1 MARTRSAKAA
11 SAANGDQSEPVVPKS
26 RYALPVD
33 SKEPSRVF
41 ILPTKA
47 TSAARIVLLPNPR
60 YAKPTR
66 YLLCPESGLYEFT
79 QIAAPKANPR
89 SWLIEKEPATAEE
102 AELPAHITNGADL
115 FVATPVDPLFL
126 VLPAL
131 FAKPA
136 TSKSDDAK
144 RLFLTSEDHFDSIS
158 DSASTHFLEVLR
170 CEKTRT
176 LFEARMEAICDTV
189 EAGDERMFRLNEK
202 KLMEE
207 ILSKARALSSTS
219 LPPSMEN
226 RFVKKVLEAPLS
238 VQKSD
243 VVKTDPTQVDI
254 APATESAESQSSA
267 TTVDSATTGDSTS
280 SLASATS
287 TASTAATS
295 VNGEIVEDAVSTALK
310 ASEDVVA
317 SQRLKVAFSFICSS
331 YVSPNTAAHLE
342 GMLKE
347 RNMSGVDFA
356 QLDAYL
362 TELAK
367 LRAEAASARSMADYS
382 RKRPLDDE
390 AEEARAEKK
399 RKLEE
404 EKKRKASE
412 SRGVK
417 ELKKVNTSG
426 MKKLSEFFKKK

>member
-11 SAANGDQSEPVVPKS
+11 PAAGGDQSEPVVSKS

-60 YAKPTR
+60 YSKPTR

-79 QIAAPKANPR
+79 QIAAPKTTPR
-89 SWLIEKEPATAEE
+89 SWLIERKHATPAAEE
-102 AELPAHITNGADL
+102 AELPTQITNGADL

-131 FAKPA
+131 LATPA
-136 TSKSDDAK
+136 ASKSNDAK

-158 DSASTHFLEVLR
+158 DSGSTHFSEVLR
-170 CEKTRT
+170 CEKTRA
-176 LFEARMEAICDTV
+176 LFEARMGVICDTV
-189 EAGDERMFRLNEK
+189 EAGDEKMFRINEK
-202 KLMEE
+202 KLMGE

-219 LPPSMEN
+219 LPPSMED

-243 VVKTDPTQVDI
+243 VVKTETK
-254 APATESAESQSSA
+254 PADTVPVIESAESQSSA
-267 TTVDSATTGDSTS
+267 STVDSATTVDSTNS
-280 SLASATS
+280 SAS

-295 VNGEIVEDAVSTALK
+295 VNGEMVEDSVSSSMK
-310 ASEDVVA
+310 ASDDVVA
-317 SQRLKVAFSFICSS
+317 LQRLKVAFGFICSS
-331 YVSPNTAAHLE
+331 YVSPNAATRLE
-342 GMLKE
+342 GLLRE
-347 RNMSGVDFA
+347 QAMSGVDFTP
-356 QLDAYL
+356 LETYL
-362 TELAK
+362 AELAK

-382 RKRPLDDE
+382 RKRHLDDE
-390 AEEARAEKK
+390 QEEARAEKK
-399 RKLEE
+399 RKMEE
-404 EKKRKASE
+404 EKKRKANE